1 MKTKRDVILGAVDL
15 LEEKGRAQKVYQT
28 DDGCLCP
35 VAAIVLSAGGYLKFN
50 DPEDEAEG
58 LPPDD
63 YAAPTPEIM
72 EMIKE
77 TIEFVGREVPG
88 SDTTAAFALVEWN
101 DIDGRPDD
109 EVFALMRGAA
119 AELIV

>member
-1 MKTKRDVILGAVDL
+1 MKTVRDVILGAVDL
-15 LEEKGRAQKVYQT
+15 LETKGRAQKVYQT

-63 YAAPTPEIM
+63 YGAPTPEAL
-72 EMIKE
+72 ELIKE
-77 TIEFVGREVPG
+77 TIVFVGAEVPPTQG
-88 SDTTAAFALVEWN
+88 DPAFSLVEWN
-101 DIDGRPDD
+101 DIDGRPDE

-119 AELIV
+119 SELIP